1 MRKDTYRI
9 GDGTF
14 AFSPAVFD
22 SLLGHGA
29 KGAAR
34 MRELAGAMHVSISSI
49 KDWRRGTHAP
59 SDFEKVEDIAC
70 WAHIDV
76 ADLLIESGDRTM
88 DEKLTENQL
97 DVLCVLWNQAYD
109 FLDLCEETDHFVW
122 PTTDLRCVPGTTTA
136 CTAWRD
142 RPSGTSLATGSDMR
156 PTTGRSTFPRG
167 STITALPPSTSFSS
181 HSWSDAANSCANT
194 RTRSMRSITGSSR
207 RESR

>member
-59 SDFEKVEDIAC
+59 SDFEKVEDELF
-70 WAHIDV
+70 V
-76 ADLLIESGDRTM
+76 ALVVGRCE
-88 DEKLTENQL
+88 
-97 DVLCVLWNQAYD
+97 
-109 FLDLCEETDHFVW
+109 FLCEYQDEIDEVYHGLFEK
-122 PTTDLRCVPGTTTA
+122 R
-136 CTAWRD
+136 
-142 RPSGTSLATGSDMR
+142 
-156 PTTGRSTFPRG
+156 
-167 STITALPPSTSFSS
+167 I
-181 HSWSDAANSCANT
+181 
-194 RTRSMRSITGSSR
+194 
-207 RESR
+207 

>member
-34 MRELAGAMHVSISSI
+34 MREIADAMHVSISSI

-59 SDFEKVEDIAC
+59 SDLEKVEDIAC

-97 DVLCVLWNQAYD
+97 DVLCVLWNQA
-109 FLDLCEETDHFVW
+109 
-122 PTTDLRCVPGTTTA
+122 TTSSTCARRLIISSGRLQTCAA
-136 CTAWRD
+136 C
-142 RPSGTSLATGSDMR
+142 
-156 PTTGRSTFPRG
+156 
-167 STITALPPSTSFSS
+167 
-181 HSWSDAANSCANT
+181 
-194 RTRSMRSITGSSR
+194 RTRFCTTSR
-207 RESR
+207 

>member
-14 AFSPAVFD
+14 AFSLAVFD

-49 KDWRRGTHAP
+49 KDWRRGAHAP
-59 SDFEKVEDIAC
+59 SDLEKVEDIAR

-88 DEKLTENQL
+88 DE
-97 DVLCVLWNQAYD
+97 
-109 FLDLCEETDHFVW
+109 
-122 PTTDLRCVPGTTTA
+122 
-136 CTAWRD
+136 
-142 RPSGTSLATGSDMR
+142 
-156 PTTGRSTFPRG
+156 
-167 STITALPPSTSFSS
+167 
-181 HSWSDAANSCANT
+181 
-194 RTRSMRSITGSSR
+194 
-207 RESR
+207 

>member
-59 SDFEKVEDIAC
+59 SGFE
-70 WAHIDV
+70 
-76 ADLLIESGDRTM
+76 
-88 DEKLTENQL
+88 
-97 DVLCVLWNQAYD
+97 
-109 FLDLCEETDHFVW
+109 
-122 PTTDLRCVPGTTTA
+122 
-136 CTAWRD
+136 
-142 RPSGTSLATGSDMR
+142 
-156 PTTGRSTFPRG
+156 
-167 STITALPPSTSFSS
+167 
-181 HSWSDAANSCANT
+181 
-194 RTRSMRSITGSSR
+194 
-207 RESR
+207 

>member
-59 SDFEKVEDIAC
+59 SDFEKVGGYRLLG
-70 WAHIDV
+70 AH
-76 ADLLIESGDRTM
+76 R
-88 DEKLTENQL
+88 
-97 DVLCVLWNQAYD
+97 
-109 FLDLCEETDHFVW
+109 
-122 PTTDLRCVPGTTTA
+122 R
-136 CTAWRD
+136 R
-142 RPSGTSLATGSDMR
+142 RPPHR
-156 PTTGRSTFPRG
+156 
-167 STITALPPSTSFSS
+167 I
-181 HSWSDAANSCANT
+181 
-194 RTRSMRSITGSSR
+194 R
-207 RESR
+207 R

>member
-122 PTTDLRCVPGTTTA
+122 
-136 CTAWRD
+136 
-142 RPSGTSLATGSDMR
+142 
-156 PTTGRSTFPRG
+156 GRSAPR
-167 STITALPPSTSFSS
+167 T
-181 HSWSDAANSCANT
+181 C
-194 RTRSMRSITGSSR
+194 SSR
-207 RESR
+207 RSTCTSARADARPHMSGRAISSSGSWASATS